1 MRAARG
7 TLTLPLPQAGEG
19 KKAMNPTFLSAT
31 RLAAAVRSR
40 DIGCLELL
48 DHYIARVE
56 RLDPRIN
63 AVVVRDFDRAR
74 SRARALDAG
83 SDRIAPLYGVP
94 MTIKES
100 FNVAGLPT
108 TWGAPAYRDNIATSN
123 ALAVDRLLD
132 AGVVLF
138 GKTNVPLMLADYQS
152 YNEVYGTTNSPWNV
166 ALSPGGSSGG
176 SAAALAAGL
185 TGIETGSDI
194 GSSIRNPAHYCGVYG
209 HKPTWGICPPLGQS
223 LAGNVSQADISVIG
237 PLARSADDLDLT
249 LQIMAGPE
257 PIDAGWK
264 LDLPP
269 PRTTSFKGLR
279 VAVMTDHPLSEV
291 DSSITAKLTELAD
304 FLRREGATVSMTA
317 RPDFDLALGHRL
329 YIQMLRA
336 ITSAR
341 NDRAAI
347 QRWRTEAERFP
358 PGDTSY
364 YAMMARGVSM
374 THRDFLVAN
383 ETRQRMRRKWAAF
396 FQDFD
401 VFLCPIAASPAQPH
415 DHVGERWERSISV
428 NAHRVPATDQMFW
441 AGISCFYLLPAT
453 AAPLGLSPD
462 GLPVGVQIVGA
473 QYDDRTTIEVA
484 KLLETAWQG
493 FVPPPGWE

>member
-1 MRAARG
+1 MD
-7 TLTLPLPQAGEG
+7 
-19 KKAMNPTFLSAT
+19 PTFHSAT
-31 RLAAAVRSR
+31 RLAAALRSR
-40 DIGCLELL
+40 NIGCLELL
-48 DHYIARVE
+48 DHFIARVE
-56 RLDPRIN
+56 RLDPRMN

-74 SRARALDAG
+74 TRARALDQQT
-83 SDRIAPLYGVP
+83 DRTAPLFGVP

-108 TWGAPAYRDNIATSN
+108 TWGAPAYRDNIATTN

-152 YNEVYGTTNSPWNV
+152 YNEVYGTTNNPWDL

-185 TGIETGSDI
+185 TGIEAGSDI
-194 GSSIRNPAHYCGVYG
+194 GSSIRNPAHYCGVFG

-223 LAGNVSQADISVIG
+223 LAGNVAQADISVIG
-237 PLARSADDLDLT
+237 PLARSAHDLDIALGV
-249 LQIMAGPE
+249 MAGPE
-257 PIDAGWK
+257 QIEAGWK

-269 PRTTSFKGLR
+269 PRATSFKGLR
-279 VAVMTDHPLSEV
+279 VAVMTEHPLSEV
-291 DSSITAKLTELAD
+291 DASIAGKLTELAE

-336 ITSAR
+336 TTSAR
-341 NDRAAI
+341 NNAAAM
-347 QRWRTEAERFP
+347 QRWRAEAERLSP
-358 PGDTSY
+358 NDNSY

-374 THRDFLVAN
+374 THRDFLISN
-383 ETRQRMRRKWAAF
+383 EKRQRMRRQWAAF
-396 FQDFD
+396 FRDYD
-401 VFLCPIAASPAQPH
+401 VFLCPVAASPAQPH
-415 DHVGERWERSISV
+415 DHVGERWERSITV
-428 NAHRVPATDQMFW
+428 NGHRVPATDQMFW
-441 AGISCFYLLPAT
+441 AGISGFYLLPAT
-453 AAPLGLSPD
+453 AAPLGFSPD
-462 GLPVGVQIVGA
+462 GLPIGVQIVGA
-473 QYDDRTTIEVA
+473 QYADRTTIEIA
-484 KLLETAWQG
+484 RMLETAWQG

>member
-1 MRAARG
+1 MD
-7 TLTLPLPQAGEG
+7 
-19 KKAMNPTFLSAT
+19 PTFLSAT
-31 RLAAAVRSR
+31 HLAARLRAR

-74 SRARALDAG
+74 ARARALDAS
-83 SDRIAPLYGVP
+83 SDRSAPLFGVP

-100 FNVAGLPT
+100 FNVAGLST
-108 TWGAPAYRDNIATSN
+108 TWGAPAFRDSIATSN

-138 GKTNVPLMLADYQS
+138 GKTNVPLMLADWQS
-152 YNEVYGTTNSPWNV
+152 YNEIYGTTNNPWNV

-185 TGIETGSDI
+185 TGIEAGSDI

-223 LAGNVSQADISVIG
+223 LTGNVSQAEISVIG
-237 PLARSADDLDLT
+237 PLARSAEDLDTALHV
-249 LQIMAGPE
+249 MAGAE
-257 PIDAGWK
+257 AIEAGWK

-269 PRTTSFKGLR
+269 PRATSFKGLR
-279 VAVMTDHPLSEV
+279 IAVMLDHMLSEV
-291 DSSITAKLTELAD
+291 DASITRKLTELAD
-304 FLRREGATVSMTA
+304 FLRREGAMVSMTA
-317 RPDFDLALGHRL
+317 RPDFDLTLGHRL
-329 YIQMLRA
+329 YIEMLRA
-336 ITSAR
+336 TTSAR
-341 NDRAAI
+341 TSATAMAL
-347 QRWRTEAERFP
+347 WRSEAERLEP
-358 PGDTSY
+358 DDTGY
-364 YAMMARGVSM
+364 YAMMARGISM

-383 ETRQRMRRKWAAF
+383 ETRQRMRRAWAAF
-396 FQDFD
+396 FQDYD
-401 VFLCPIAASPAQPH
+401 VFLCPAAASPAQPH
-415 DHVGERWERSISV
+415 DHAGERWERSITLNS
-428 NAHRVPATDQMFW
+428 HRVPATDQMFW
-441 AGISCFYLLPAT
+441 AGISGFYLLPAT
-453 AAPLGLSPD
+453 AAPLGFSPD

-473 QYDDRTTIEVA
+473 QYADRTTIEVA

-493 FVPPPGWE
+493 FVPPPRWE

>member
-1 MRAARG
+1 MD
-7 TLTLPLPQAGEG
+7 
-19 KKAMNPTFLSAT
+19 PTFLSAAS
-31 RLAAAVRSR
+31 LAALLRAR

-48 DHYIARVE
+48 DHSIARVE

-74 SRARALDAG
+74 QRSRALDQQQ
-83 SDRIAPLYGVP
+83 DRSAPLFGVP

-108 TWGAPAYRDNIATSN
+108 TWGAPAYRDSLATAN
-123 ALAVDRLLD
+123 ALAVDRFLN
-132 AGVVLF
+132 AGAVLF
-138 GKTNVPLMLADYQS
+138 GKTNVPLMLADWQS
-152 YNEVYGTTNSPWNV
+152 YNAIYGTTNNPWNL

-185 TGIETGSDI
+185 TGIEAGSDI
-194 GSSIRNPAHYCGVYG
+194 GSSIRNPAHFCGVYG

-237 PLARSADDLDLT
+237 PLARSADDLMLALD
-249 LQIMAGPE
+249 IMAGAE
-257 PIDAGWK
+257 PIETGWK

-269 PRTTSFKGLR
+269 PRATSFKGLR
-279 VAVMTDHPLSEV
+279 VAVMMDHPLSEV
-291 DSSITAKLTELAD
+291 DASITDKLTLLAD

-329 YIQMLRA
+329 YIEMLRA
-336 ITSAR
+336 TTSAR
-341 NDRAAI
+341 SDAAEMQHWRAEA
-347 QRWRTEAERFP
+347 QRLSAN
-358 PGDTSY
+358 DTSY

-383 ETRQRMRRKWAAF
+383 EQRQRMRRAWAAF
-396 FQDFD
+396 FQDHD
-401 VFLCPIAASPAQPH
+401 VFLCPSAASPAQPH
-415 DHVGERWERSISV
+415 DHAGERWERSITV
-428 NAHRVPATDQMFW
+428 NGHRVPATDQMFW
-441 AGISCFYLLPAT
+441 AGISGFYLLPAT
-453 AAPLGLSPD
+453 AAPLGFSAD

-473 QYDDRTTIEVA
+473 QYADRTTIQVA

>member
-1 MRAARG
+1 MD
-7 TLTLPLPQAGEG
+7 
-19 KKAMNPTFLSAT
+19 PTFLSAT
-31 RLAAAVRSR
+31 RLAAAMRTR
-40 DIGCLELL
+40 EIGCLELL

-63 AVVVRDFDRAR
+63 AVVVRDFERAR
-74 SRARALDAG
+74 TRARALDQQQ
-83 SDRIAPLYGVP
+83 DRSAKLFGVP

-100 FNVAGLPT
+100 FNTAGLPT
-108 TWGAPAYRDNIATSN
+108 TFGAPAHRNSIATSN

-138 GKTNVPLMLADYQS
+138 GKTNVPLMLADWQS
-152 YNEVYGTTNSPWNV
+152 YNEIYGTTNNPWNP

-185 TGIETGSDI
+185 TGIDAGSDI
-194 GSSIRNPAHYCGVYG
+194 GASIRNPAHYCGVWG
-209 HKPTWGICPPLGQS
+209 HKPTWGICPPLGHS

-237 PLARSADDLDLT
+237 PLARSAEDLT
-249 LQIMAGPE
+249 LALDAMAGAE
-257 PIDAGWK
+257 PIEAGWK
-264 LDLPP
+264 LELPP
-269 PRTTSFKGLR
+269 PRATSFKGLR

-291 DSSITAKLTELAD
+291 DASITTKLTGLAG

-329 YIQMLRA
+329 YIEMLRA
-336 ITSAR
+336 TTSAR
-341 NDRAAI
+341 NDAAAI
-347 QRWRTEAERFP
+347 QRWRAEAERLP
-358 PGDTSY
+358 PDDTSY

-383 ETRQRMRRKWAAF
+383 EQRQRMRRQWAAF
-396 FQDFD
+396 FRDYD
-401 VFLCPIAASPAQPH
+401 VFLCPVGASPAQPH
-415 DHVGERWERSISV
+415 DHEGERWERSIAV
-428 NAHRVPATDQMFW
+428 NGHRVPATDQMFW

-453 AAPLGLSPD
+453 AAPLGFSPD

-473 QYDDRTTIEVA
+473 QYADRTTIEVA